1 MNAKKVVLIFCAVA
15 AVVAVAGGYLFW
27 GVPGEF
33 SDLKAEDWRNAIFIV
48 GGLIAAIIAAW
59 RAHVADEQAKT
70 DSKKADVAEK
80 SQIADRLARATEQL
94 NSDSIYMR
102 IGAVQALKRVGYDS
116 EDDVMGVLGLLARF
130 VRDRSPAKSKD
141 VGIRSPD
148 AKESME
154 DAKESMDAIGRLAS
168 HYKEF
173 LKGYG
178 AFHLDLSASNLMP
191 FPLLIEG
198 YFRNFNFTK
207 SNIMRGYFSK
217 HDFSGVSFV
226 GVDLTDAFFLKCN
239 LVDAWF
245 TGAILNSASF
255 YDVDMSNATLHW
267 ATCNNTDFSTAKNLT
282 TEMLESI
289 IYDAKT
295 PPKVPKSVTLPP
307 PTENKTV
314 PGLLSGTA

>member
-1 MNAKKVVLIFCAVA
+1 MSKKINIPWIVFG
-15 AVVAVAGGYLFW
+15 AVAGAAFYLLLWWIFDCFACR
-27 GVPGEF
+27 VA
-33 SDLKAEDWRNAIFIV
+33 DHLRNLIFLA
-48 GGLIAAIIAAW
+48 GGITVAMIAVW
-59 RAHVADEQAKT
+59 RAQVADEQAKT

-154 DAKESMDAIGRLAS
+154 DAKESLDAIGRLAS

-178 AFHLDLSASNLMP
+178 AFHLDLSASNLTP

-198 YFRNFNFTK
+198 YFRNFNFSK
-207 SNIMRGYFSK
+207 SNIVHGYFEK
-217 HDFSGVSFV
+217 HDFSGTYFVSA
-226 GVDLTDAFFLKCN
+226 DLTNAIFLECN
-239 LVDAWF
+239 CVDAHF
-245 TGAILNSASF
+245 TGATLDSAVF
-255 YDVDMSNATLHW
+255 NDTDMSKANFLLAV
-267 ATCNNTDFSTAKNLT
+267 CNNTIFLTAKNLT
-282 TEMLESI
+282 TKMLENI
-289 IYDAKT
+289 IYDEGK
-295 PPKVPKSVTLPP
+295 PPKVPKGVELPP
-307 PTENKTV
+307 PREKQ
-314 PGLLSGTA
+314 SGTGQ